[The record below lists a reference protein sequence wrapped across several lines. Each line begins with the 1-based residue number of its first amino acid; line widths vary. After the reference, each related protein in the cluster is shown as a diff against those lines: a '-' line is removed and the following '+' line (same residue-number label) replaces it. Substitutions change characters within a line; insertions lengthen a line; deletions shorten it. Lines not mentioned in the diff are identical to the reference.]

1 MKRRALFLTV
11 WLGLCSVLGGA
22 SISGVAATAAA
33 NDDADMQ
40 AMRQTEQPLNNA
52 PVWRSVRSGREHSTQ
67 VSGRETGVLIQ
78 SAGETWRQIRNGPVT
93 LAGGLL
99 LILVPIVIA
108 VFYGWNGPLKLR
120 GQPSGRLVERFTYWE
135 RIIHWSTAIT
145 FVVLAVTG
153 TLIFF
158 GMSSFRLSDI
168 PVFHGSRQFPR
179 TCTTLSDLCSSFALP
194 VCLSCSYATICG
206 RRSTGIG

>member
-1 MKRRALFLTV
+1 MMRRRALFLTA

-22 SISGVAATAAA
+22 SLSGVAATAAT
-33 NDDADMQ
+33 NDEADMQ
-40 AMRQTEQPLNNA
+40 ATRQTEQPLNNA
-52 PVWRSVRSGREHSTQ
+52 PVWRSVRSGREHATQ

-93 LAGGLL
+93 LIGGLL
-99 LILVPIVIA
+99 LILVPITIA
-108 VFYGWNGPLKLR
+108 VFYGWSGPLKLR

-145 FVVLAVTG
+145 FVALAVTG

-158 GMSSFRLSDI
+158 GKRFSE
-168 PVFHGSRQFPR
+168 SR
-179 TCTTLSDLCSSFALP
+179 TLSFNK
-194 VCLSCSYATICG
+194 
-206 RRSTGIG
+206 